1 MAKKSTNKDLEDSIK
16 SWGSPIEKIL
26 TSLGDMYDESNKIN
40 ESFVQ
45 GRVRLDEMADAVAMS
60 ASGVIRLG
68 GQISDI
74 GKTIIGI
81 ADGSKRNVIAT
92 EEQVSKLYAATEIL
106 GGTAGG
112 LVKSF
117 AEVGYE
123 TSQIGPNLEKS
134 IEYIQSIGLNAKSVM
149 GDVSTHM
156 SMMNRFNFA
165 DGVGG
170 LTKMAAQASMLRFDM
185 GKTAAFADEVMDPEG
200 AINMAASFQRLGL
213 SVGSLG
219 DPFTLMNDAIND
231 PGALQDSLINATK
244 QFTEFDEKTKS
255 FKINPQGILTL
266 KEMATAAKMN
276 YNDLAKTAL
285 AAADLDKRL
294 SSINP
299 SLNFEKPEDKELLAN
314 MATMKDGEYV
324 VQLKND
330 KTGKDD
336 TIKLGEITNDELKAL
351 REQQESAPKTLE
363 DIQRS
368 QLDVQTNID
377 SNIKSIA
384 AKGTFGVV
392 GSTQIRSNTLGAERI
407 SRAVTGA
414 VEGEVPE
421 SRQISDKVT
430 NAISKMTDLFT
441 QKEGGRIG
449 DKDFNAK
456 LDNIKKDI
464 KSEASGLGGAGK
476 QALIDILI
484 ESNKHIG
491 QSSGIEQGFKTM
503 SQEIISGLGSNEK
516 ISSQKETTKKATQ
529 SPIVSREGA
538 ISGVKNTYGSLTN
551 TSSSQKTQTT
561 YGKVEFGTLPI
572 TITGTQGMTEQQ
584 LSAIFNS
591 QEFKQYVSKLTDKSS
606 NQKGQ
611 GVASYGK

>member
-1 MAKKSTNKDLEDSIK
+1 
-16 SWGSPIEKIL
+16 
-26 TSLGDMYDESNKIN
+26 
-40 ESFVQ
+40 
-45 GRVRLDEMADAVAMS
+45 
-60 ASGVIRLG
+60 
-68 GQISDI
+68 
-74 GKTIIGI
+74 
-81 ADGSKRNVIAT
+81 
-92 EEQVSKLYAATEIL
+92 
-106 GGTAGG
+106 
-112 LVKSF
+112 
-117 AEVGYE
+117 
-123 TSQIGPNLEKS
+123 
-134 IEYIQSIGLNAKSVM
+134 
-149 GDVSTHM
+149 
-156 SMMNRFNFA
+156 
-165 DGVGG
+165 
-170 LTKMAAQASMLRFDM
+170 
-185 GKTAAFADEVMDPEG
+185 
-200 AINMAASFQRLGL
+200 
-213 SVGSLG
+213 
-219 DPFTLMNDAIND
+219 
-231 PGALQDSLINATK
+231 
-244 QFTEFDEKTKS
+244 
-255 FKINPQGILTL
+255 
-266 KEMATAAKMN
+266 
-276 YNDLAKTAL
+276 
-285 AAADLDKRL
+285 
-294 SSINP
+294 
-299 SLNFEKPEDKELLAN
+299 

>member
-134 IEYIQSIGLNAKSVM
+134 IEYIQSLGLNAKSVM
-149 GDVSTHM
+149 GDVSFHM

-165 DGVGG
+165 DGIGG

-185 GKTAAFADEVMDPEG
+185 GKTAEFADKVMDPEG

-213 SVGSLG
+213 SVGALG

-231 PGALQDSLINATK
+231 PGALQDSLIKATK
-244 QFTEFDEKTKS
+244 QFTEFDEKSKS

-266 KEMATAAKMN
+266 REMAKETGISYDQLSKS
-276 YNDLAKTAL
+276 AL

-294 SSINP
+294 SAINP
-299 SLNFEKPEDKELLAN
+299 SINFKNEEDKQLLAN

-324 VQLKND
+324 VQLRD
-330 KTGKDD
+330 DETGKIE
-336 TIKLGEITNDELKAL
+336 TKKLGEITQDELTKL

-484 ESNKHIG
+484 ESNKNIG
-491 QSSGIEQGFKTM
+491 QSSGIEQGFKKM